1 MTTPRPLK
9 PNEEGLI
16 EIPVKITS
24 AQYQLL
30 QFASIRYSKPP
41 DALIGKAIE
50 SMTDAFLISGAKI
63 PDSLKPSTK

>member
-16 EIPVKITS
+16 EIPVKITP

-30 QFASIRYSKPP
+30 QFASLRYSKPP

-50 SMTDAFLISGAKI
+50 SMTDALLVSGAKI
-63 PDSLKPSTK
+63 PKELNPQSK

>member
-9 PNEEGLI
+9 PNEEGII

-50 SMTDAFLISGAKI
+50 SMTDALLVSGAKI